1 MAVPQAPAGAGLYF
15 DSVSDRLTDG
25 MLFGG
30 VAWYLRA
37 PNRAASA
44 MLPVAIMGLAMFI
57 SYQRPRPSRRLG
69 CQGGIME
76 RAERIVVLAAL
87 LFPELLIAT
96 LWVMLV
102 LTATRP
108 AVREGLEAG
117 HRRARSSHPA
127 RRARRRPRTRTSVE
141 PLWRQ
146 RMRER
151 REARNG

>member
-1 MAVPQAPAGAGLYF
+1 MGGS
-15 DSVSDRLTDG
+15 SVAALPLPPRSLTDATTTLPPMPPLAG
-25 MLFGG
+25 
-30 VAWYLRA
+30 RA
-37 PNRAASA
+37 
-44 MLPVAIMGLAMFI
+44 
-57 SYQRPRPSRRLG
+57 
-69 CQGGIME
+69 E
-76 RAERIVVLAAL
+76 RAERIVVLAFAL

-102 LTATRP
+102 LTAITAVQRFVKVWKQATAEHDRP
-108 AVREGLEAG
+108 T
-117 HRRARSSHPA
+117 PA